1 MSENTSQELKDELSS
16 IQKNSINYSI
26 LTSDQDFHNANI
38 KLNNPKLIKDELLHY
53 QNIFSKLK
61 FLYLEQETRDIFLR
75 EISEINYKLPP
86 KESNF
91 INEIEFES
99 FNQETQISKQR
110 LKKNKQ
116 KMYNKISQL
125 ELITND
131 TDLLYTNYSNR
142 SRQIQQLLNDEI
154 NSLELKI
161 NDELM
166 MQNDNQ
172 TIMEYMMDSRPSS
185 SVSEM
190 ISLSQNNE
198 NHNHNHNNQD
208 QVNDNDIL
216 KKNAIDKLHEINNDI
231 NEITKQYENNLY
243 QIEIITKKLNDL
255 NDILKNLKPREYKD
269 DKLQKY
275 TKWSTEMNEILT
287 KLSIINKVELNKEAG
302 TTSGNEYRL
311 SISYGDSGTN
321 NLIIKY
327 HEGDWKIVSLQG
339 YKDNNNNN
347 KLISKINS
355 LGNQNDFFKAIAQFI
370 VELTK

>member
-16 IQKNSINYSI
+16 IQENSINYSI

-116 KMYNKISQL
+116 TMYNKISQL

-275 TKWSTEMNEILT
+275 TKWSIEMNEILT
-287 KLSIINKVELNKEAG
+287 KLSIINKVELNKEEG

-370 VELTK
+370 VELTR

>member
-190 ISLSQNNE
+190 ISLLQNNE

-275 TKWSTEMNEILT
+275 TKWSIEMNEILT
-287 KLSIINKVELNKEAG
+287 KLSIINKVELNKEEG

-311 SISYGDSGTN
+311 SISYGNSSTN

-327 HEGDWKIVSLQG
+327 NEGDWKIVSLQG

>member
-16 IQKNSINYSI
+16 IQENSINYSI

-190 ISLSQNNE
+190 ISLLQNNE

-275 TKWSTEMNEILT
+275 TKWSIEMNEILT
-287 KLSIINKVELNKEAG
+287 KLSIINKVELNKEEG

-370 VELTK
+370 VELTR

>member
-16 IQKNSINYSI
+16 IQENSINYSI

-116 KMYNKISQL
+116 TMYNKISQL

-190 ISLSQNNE
+190 ISLLQNNE
-198 NHNHNHNNQD
+198 NHNHNPNNQD

-311 SISYGDSGTN
+311 SISYGDSSTN

-355 LGNQNDFFKAIAQFI
+355 LGNQKDFFKAIAQFI

>member
-190 ISLSQNNE
+190 ISLLQNNE

-275 TKWSTEMNEILT
+275 TKWSIEMNEILT

-355 LGNQNDFFKAIAQFI
+355 LGNQKDFFKAIAQFI

>member
-190 ISLSQNNE
+190 ISLLQNNE

-311 SISYGDSGTN
+311 SISYGDSSTN

>member
-190 ISLSQNNE
+190 ISLLQNNE

-311 SISYGDSGTN
+311 SISYGDSSTN

-355 LGNQNDFFKAIAQFI
+355 LGNQKDFFKAIAQFI

>member
-16 IQKNSINYSI
+16 IQENSINYSI

-116 KMYNKISQL
+116 TMYNKISQL

-190 ISLSQNNE
+190 ISLLQNNE

-216 KKNAIDKLHEINNDI
+216 KKNAIDKLHKINNDI

-275 TKWSTEMNEILT
+275 TKWSIEMNEILT
-287 KLSIINKVELNKEAG
+287 KLSIINKVELNKEEE

-311 SISYGDSGTN
+311 SISYGDSSTN

-355 LGNQNDFFKAIAQFI
+355 LGNQKDFFKAIAQFI

>member
-16 IQKNSINYSI
+16 IQENSINYSI

-125 ELITND
+125 KLITND

-190 ISLSQNNE
+190 ISLLQNNE

-231 NEITKQYENNLY
+231 NEITKQYQNNLY

-275 TKWSTEMNEILT
+275 TKWSIEMNEILT
-287 KLSIINKVELNKEAG
+287 KLSIINKVELNKEEG

-311 SISYGDSGTN
+311 SLSYGNSSTN

-327 HEGDWKIVSLQG
+327 NEGDWKIVSLQG

-370 VELTK
+370 VELTR

>member
-16 IQKNSINYSI
+16 IQENSINYSI

-116 KMYNKISQL
+116 TMYNKISQL

-190 ISLSQNNE
+190 ISLLQNNE

-275 TKWSTEMNEILT
+275 TKWSIEMNEILT

-311 SISYGDSGTN
+311 SISYGDSSTN

>member
-1 MSENTSQELKDELSS
+1 
-16 IQKNSINYSI
+16 
-26 LTSDQDFHNANI
+26 
-38 KLNNPKLIKDELLHY
+38 
-53 QNIFSKLK
+53 
-61 FLYLEQETRDIFLR
+61 
-75 EISEINYKLPP
+75 
-86 KESNF
+86 
-91 INEIEFES
+91 
-99 FNQETQISKQR
+99 
-110 LKKNKQ
+110 
-116 KMYNKISQL
+116 MYNKISQL

-190 ISLSQNNE
+190 ISLLQNNE

-255 NDILKNLKPREYKD
+255 ND
-269 DKLQKY
+269 
-275 TKWSTEMNEILT
+275 T
-287 KLSIINKVELNKEAG
+287 
-302 TTSGNEYRL
+302 
-311 SISYGDSGTN
+311 
-321 NLIIKY
+321 
-327 HEGDWKIVSLQG
+327 
-339 YKDNNNNN
+339 
-347 KLISKINS
+347 
-355 LGNQNDFFKAIAQFI
+355 FKKF
-370 VELTK
+370 ET

>member
-190 ISLSQNNE
+190 ISLLQNNE

-287 KLSIINKVELNKEAG
+287 KLSIINKVELNKEEG

>member
-16 IQKNSINYSI
+16 IQENSINYSI

-231 NEITKQYENNLY
+231 NEITKQYQNNLY

-275 TKWSTEMNEILT
+275 TKWSIEMNEILT
-287 KLSIINKVELNKEAG
+287 KLSIINKVELNKEEG

-311 SISYGDSGTN
+311 SISYGNSSTN

-327 HEGDWKIVSLQG
+327 NEGDWKIVSLQG

>member
-16 IQKNSINYSI
+16 IQENSINYSI

-190 ISLSQNNE
+190 ISLLQNNE

-275 TKWSTEMNEILT
+275 TKWSIEMNEILT
-287 KLSIINKVELNKEAG
+287 KLSIINKVELNKEEG

-311 SISYGDSGTN
+311 SISYGDSSTN

-355 LGNQNDFFKAIAQFI
+355 LGNQKDFFKAIAQFI

>member
-190 ISLSQNNE
+190 ISLLQNNE

-275 TKWSTEMNEILT
+275 TKWSIEMNEILT
-287 KLSIINKVELNKEAG
+287 KLSIINKVELNKEEG

-311 SISYGDSGTN
+311 SISYGDSSTN

>member
-16 IQKNSINYSI
+16 IQENSINYSI

-116 KMYNKISQL
+116 TMYNKISQL

-190 ISLSQNNE
+190 ISLLQNNE

-216 KKNAIDKLHEINNDI
+216 KKNAIDKLHKINNDI

-275 TKWSTEMNEILT
+275 TKWSIEMNEILT
-287 KLSIINKVELNKEAG
+287 KLSIINKVELNKEEG

-355 LGNQNDFFKAIAQFI
+355 LGNQKDFFKAIAQFI

>member
-116 KMYNKISQL
+116 TMYNKISQL

-190 ISLSQNNE
+190 ISLLQNNE

-311 SISYGDSGTN
+311 SISYGDSSTN

>member
-16 IQKNSINYSI
+16 IQENSINYSI

-190 ISLSQNNE
+190 ISLLQNNE

-255 NDILKNLKPREYKD
+255 NDTLKNLKPREYKD

-275 TKWSTEMNEILT
+275 TKWSIEMNEILT

-311 SISYGDSGTN
+311 SISYGDSSTN

-370 VELTK
+370 VELTR

>member
-275 TKWSTEMNEILT
+275 TKWSIEMNEILT
-287 KLSIINKVELNKEAG
+287 KLSIINKVELNKEEG

>member
-190 ISLSQNNE
+190 ISLLQNNE

-275 TKWSTEMNEILT
+275 TKWSIEMNEILT

>member
-16 IQKNSINYSI
+16 IQENSINYSI

-116 KMYNKISQL
+116 TMYNKISQL

-190 ISLSQNNE
+190 ISLLQNNE

-287 KLSIINKVELNKEAG
+287 KLSIINKVELNKEEG

-311 SISYGDSGTN
+311 SISYGDSSTN

-355 LGNQNDFFKAIAQFI
+355 LGNQKDFFKAIAQFI

>member
-16 IQKNSINYSI
+16 IQENSINYSI

-190 ISLSQNNE
+190 ISLLQNNE

-275 TKWSTEMNEILT
+275 TKWSIEMNEILT
-287 KLSIINKVELNKEAG
+287 KLSIINKVELNKEEG

-311 SISYGDSGTN
+311 SISYGNSSTN

-327 HEGDWKIVSLQG
+327 NEGDWKIVSLQG

-355 LGNQNDFFKAIAQFI
+355 LGSQKDFFKAIVQFI
-370 VELTK
+370 VELTR

>member
-16 IQKNSINYSI
+16 IQENSINYSI

-116 KMYNKISQL
+116 TMYNKISQL

-190 ISLSQNNE
+190 ISLLQNNE

-275 TKWSTEMNEILT
+275 TKWSIEMNEILT
-287 KLSIINKVELNKEAG
+287 KLSIINKVELNKEEG

-311 SISYGDSGTN
+311 SISYGNSSTN

-355 LGNQNDFFKAIAQFI
+355 LGNQKDFFKAIAQFI

>member
-16 IQKNSINYSI
+16 IQENSINYSI

-116 KMYNKISQL
+116 TMYNKISQL

-190 ISLSQNNE
+190 ISLLQNNE

-275 TKWSTEMNEILT
+275 TKWSIEMNEILT
-287 KLSIINKVELNKEAG
+287 KLSIINKVELNKEEG

-311 SISYGDSGTN
+311 SISYGDSSTN

-355 LGNQNDFFKAIAQFI
+355 LGNQKDFFKAIAQFI

>member
-16 IQKNSINYSI
+16 IQENSINYSI

-190 ISLSQNNE
+190 ISLLQNNE

-231 NEITKQYENNLY
+231 NEITKQYQNNLY

-275 TKWSTEMNEILT
+275 TKWSIEMNEILT
-287 KLSIINKVELNKEAG
+287 KLSIINKVELNKEEG

-311 SISYGDSGTN
+311 SISYGNSSTN

-327 HEGDWKIVSLQG
+327 NEGDWKIVSLQG

>member
-16 IQKNSINYSI
+16 IQENSINYSI

-53 QNIFSKLK
+53 QNIFFKLK

-190 ISLSQNNE
+190 ISLLQNNE

-275 TKWSTEMNEILT
+275 TKWSIEMNEILT
-287 KLSIINKVELNKEAG
+287 KLSIINKVELNKEEG

-370 VELTK
+370 VELTR

>member
-16 IQKNSINYSI
+16 IQENSINYSI

-190 ISLSQNNE
+190 ISLLQNNE

-255 NDILKNLKPREYKD
+255 NDTLKNLKPREYKD

-275 TKWSTEMNEILT
+275 TKWSIEMNEILT
-287 KLSIINKVELNKEAG
+287 KLSIINKVELNKEEG

-355 LGNQNDFFKAIAQFI
+355 LGNQKDFFKAIAQFI

>member
-190 ISLSQNNE
+190 ISLLQNNE

-275 TKWSTEMNEILT
+275 TKWSIEMNEILT

-311 SISYGDSGTN
+311 SISYGDSSTN

>member
-116 KMYNKISQL
+116 TMYNKISQL

-190 ISLSQNNE
+190 ISLLQNNE

-275 TKWSTEMNEILT
+275 TKWSIEMNEILT
-287 KLSIINKVELNKEAG
+287 KLSIINKVELNKEEG

-311 SISYGDSGTN
+311 SISYGDSSTN

-355 LGNQNDFFKAIAQFI
+355 LGNQKDFFKAIAQFI

>member
-16 IQKNSINYSI
+16 IQENSINYSI

-287 KLSIINKVELNKEAG
+287 KLSIINKVELNKEEG

-355 LGNQNDFFKAIAQFI
+355 LGNQKDFFKAIAQFI

>member
-116 KMYNKISQL
+116 TMYNKISQL

-190 ISLSQNNE
+190 ISLLQNNE

-287 KLSIINKVELNKEAG
+287 KLSIINKVELNKEEG

-311 SISYGDSGTN
+311 SISYGDSSTN

-355 LGNQNDFFKAIAQFI
+355 LGNQKDFFKAIAQFI

>member
-1 MSENTSQELKDELSS
+1 
-16 IQKNSINYSI
+16 
-26 LTSDQDFHNANI
+26 
-38 KLNNPKLIKDELLHY
+38 
-53 QNIFSKLK
+53 
-61 FLYLEQETRDIFLR
+61 
-75 EISEINYKLPP
+75 
-86 KESNF
+86 
-91 INEIEFES
+91 
-99 FNQETQISKQR
+99 
-110 LKKNKQ
+110 
-116 KMYNKISQL
+116 MYNKISQL

-190 ISLSQNNE
+190 ISLLQNNE

-275 TKWSTEMNEILT
+275 TKWSIEMNEILT

-311 SISYGDSGTN
+311 SISYGDSSTN

-327 HEGDWKIVSLQG
+327 NEGDWKIVSLQG

-355 LGNQNDFFKAIAQFI
+355 LGSQKDFFKAIVQFI
-370 VELTK
+370 VELTR

>member
-16 IQKNSINYSI
+16 IQENSINYSI

-116 KMYNKISQL
+116 TMYNKISQL

-190 ISLSQNNE
+190 ISLLQNNE

-275 TKWSTEMNEILT
+275 TKWSIEMNEILT

-311 SISYGDSGTN
+311 SISYGNSSTN

-355 LGNQNDFFKAIAQFI
+355 LGNQKDFFKAIAQFI

>member
-16 IQKNSINYSI
+16 IQENSINYSI

-116 KMYNKISQL
+116 TMYNKISQL

-275 TKWSTEMNEILT
+275 TKWSIEMNEILT

-311 SISYGDSGTN
+311 SISYGDSSTN

-355 LGNQNDFFKAIAQFI
+355 LGSQKDFFKAIAQFI

>member
-116 KMYNKISQL
+116 TMYNKISQL

-190 ISLSQNNE
+190 ISLLQNNE

-287 KLSIINKVELNKEAG
+287 KLSIINKVVLNKEAG

-311 SISYGDSGTN
+311 SISYGDSSTN

>member
-116 KMYNKISQL
+116 TMYNKISQL

-311 SISYGDSGTN
+311 SISYGDSSTN

-355 LGNQNDFFKAIAQFI
+355 LGNQKDFFKAIAQFI

>member
-190 ISLSQNNE
+190 ISLLQNNE

-287 KLSIINKVELNKEAG
+287 KLSIINKVELNKEEG

-355 LGNQNDFFKAIAQFI
+355 LGNQKDFFKAIAQFI

>member
-16 IQKNSINYSI
+16 IQENSINYSI

-190 ISLSQNNE
+190 ISLLQNNE

-275 TKWSTEMNEILT
+275 TKWSIEMNEILT
-287 KLSIINKVELNKEAG
+287 KLSIINKVELNKEEG

-311 SISYGDSGTN
+311 SLSYGNSSTN

-327 HEGDWKIVSLQG
+327 NEGDWKIVSLQG